1 MKYRYC
7 VDLKEDNHLSFAIKR
22 SLVENVAHKSMGRR
36 GMYCDSED
44 GEEELEALR
53 KEYLTA
59 AGLAGPDR
67 SCARRQALDRAWSV
81 RNFEIDL
88 YWKRSLYFW
97 GFQVAFLA
105 SAGVAIGMLNEAD
118 RRIEPFLLTFGALL
132 SLLGCISATLWVALE
147 RGSKDWQDNWERHID
162 LLEEEFTGA
171 IYKTYV
177 VPLERNGRSFSVSKL
192 NSWMTL
198 ATAGFWGAAL
208 VILLFGLVARFG
220 YSPPHYGFGIVAVLL
235 FVICIRWWAG
245 IKFSVK
251 SSWST
256 GNQAPLESY
265 KIISRNLRK
274 GSEK

>member
-1 MKYRYC
+1 MC
-7 VDLKEDNHLSFAIKR
+7 CDN
-22 SLVENVAHKSMGRR
+22 
-36 GMYCDSED
+36 
-44 GEEELEALR
+44 EELKALR
-53 KEYLTA
+53 EEYLTA

-105 SAGVAIGMLNEAD
+105 GAGVAIGMLNEAD
-118 RRIEPFLLTFGALL
+118 RQIEPFLLTFGILL
-132 SLLGCISATLWVALE
+132 SLLGCLSATLWVALE

-177 VPLERNGRSFSVSKL
+177 VPIERNGRSFSVSKL

-198 ATAGFWGAAL
+198 ATAGFWSAAL

-220 YSPPHYGFGIVAVLL
+220 YSAPHYGFGVAVVFF
-235 FVICIRWWAG
+235 FVLWVRYWAG
-245 IKFSVK
+245 IEVGVRSG
-251 SSWST
+251 WSA
-256 GNQAPLESY
+256 GNQAPTSSY
-265 KIISRNLRK
+265 KVLSRKLSRGPK
-274 GSEK
+274 IKKTTDLQ

>member
-1 MKYRYC
+1 MCY
-7 VDLKEDNHLSFAIKR
+7 
-22 SLVENVAHKSMGRR
+22 
-36 GMYCDSED
+36 DSA
-44 GEEELEALR
+44 EELKALR
-53 KEYLTA
+53 EEYLIA

-67 SCARRQALDRAWSV
+67 LCERRQALDRAWSV

-105 SAGVAIGMLNEAD
+105 GGGVAFGMLNEAD
-118 RRIEPFLLTFGALL
+118 RQVEPFLLAFGALL
-132 SLLGCISATLWVALE
+132 SLLGCISATLWAALE

-177 VPLERNGRSFSVSKL
+177 VPADKNGRSFSVSKL

-198 ATAGFWGAAL
+198 ATAGFWSATL
-208 VILLFGLVARFG
+208 VILIFGLIARYG

-235 FVICIRWWAG
+235 FLTWLRCWTG
-245 IKFSVK
+245 IAFSVK
-251 SSWST
+251 SGWSA
-256 GNQAPLESY
+256 GNEAPISSY
-265 KIISRNLRK
+265 KVLNRKLRK
-274 GSEK
+274 EADK